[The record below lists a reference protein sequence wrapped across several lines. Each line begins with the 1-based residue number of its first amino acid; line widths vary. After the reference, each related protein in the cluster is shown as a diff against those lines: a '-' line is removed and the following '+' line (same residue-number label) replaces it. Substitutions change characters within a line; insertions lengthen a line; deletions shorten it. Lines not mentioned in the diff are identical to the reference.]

1 MVSIVEVT
9 TKAQLRRFVDYPNQ
23 LYRGVPQF
31 VPATYGDDLSDWD
44 RQKNPAFSYCD
55 ARCWLAERDGEI
67 VGRIG
72 AIRSRKANEKWG
84 TNRMR
89 FTQVD
94 FIDDPEVSAALFAA
108 VEDWARELGCTAVHG
123 PLGFTDMDR
132 EGMLVEGFDRRSCF
146 FTYYNHPYYIDHM
159 AALGYVK
166 DVDWIEELITVP
178 TDEKTIRRWE
188 KLSDFVLKR
197 NHLHI
202 VEPKSRL
209 AYLPLLKPFF
219 DLVNVAYAPLYGTV
233 DLTDEQIKKYAS
245 KFAPLINPHTTC
257 FVMDK
262 NDRMVAFG
270 VGAPSLATAMQKH
283 RGRLFPTGWVDVLKS
298 FRKNDTVD
306 LLLIA
311 VHPDYQSRGV
321 NAVILSKAMKVPED
335 GHQAGGDRPHA
346 GDERQGAVPVEGLP
360 NGAAQA
366 PPVLHQGT
374 DPCRRRGGD
383 GECPRRSRRI
393 KDKRERA
400 RCARSL
406 FSYDR
411 P

>member
-23 LYRGVPQF
+23 LYKDMPQF
-31 VPATYGDDLSDWD
+31 VPATYGDDLADWD
-44 RQKNPAFSYCD
+44 RSKNPAFSYCD

-72 AIRSRKANEKWG
+72 AIRSHKANEKWG

-94 FIDDPEVSAALFAA
+94 FIDDPEVSAALFAV

-146 FTYYNHPYYIDHM
+146 FTYYNFPYYIDHM

-178 TDEKTIRRWE
+178 TDEKIIQRWE

-202 VEPKSRL
+202 VEPKNRL

-233 DLTDEQIKKYAS
+233 DLTEQQIKKYSS
-245 KFAPLINPHTTC
+245 KFAPLINPNTTR

-262 NDRMVAFG
+262 NDRMIAFG
-270 VGAPSLATAMQKH
+270 VGAPSLAVAMQKH
-283 RGRLFPTGWVDVLKS
+283 RGRLFPTGWIDVLKA

-311 VHPDYQSRGV
+311 VHPDYQARGV
-321 NAVILSKAMKVPED
+321 NAVILSKTMKGCLKMGIKQAETGPMLELNDKVQSQCKDFQTEQHKRRRCFIKELTPAPALAETED
-335 GHQAGGDRPHA
+335 APA
-346 GDERQGAVPVEGLP
+346 
-360 NGAAQA
+360 GAA
-366 PPVLHQGT
+366 V
-374 DPCRRRGGD
+374 
-383 GECPRRSRRI
+383 
-393 KDKRERA
+393 
-400 RCARSL
+400 
-406 FSYDR
+406 
-411 P
+411 

>member
-178 TDEKTIRRWE
+178 TDEKTIRR
-188 KLSDFVLKR
+188 
-197 NHLHI
+197 
-202 VEPKSRL
+202 
-209 AYLPLLKPFF
+209 
-219 DLVNVAYAPLYGTV
+219 
-233 DLTDEQIKKYAS
+233 
-245 KFAPLINPHTTC
+245 
-257 FVMDK
+257 
-262 NDRMVAFG
+262 
-270 VGAPSLATAMQKH
+270 VGEAVGLRAQAQPSAH
-283 RGRLFPTGWVDVLKS
+283 RGAQEPAGVSAAAEAV
-298 FRKNDTVD
+298 FRPGERG
-306 LLLIA
+306 LRPA
-311 VHPDYQSRGV
+311 VQHGGS
-321 NAVILSKAMKVPED
+321 D
-335 GHQAGGDRPHA
+335 G
-346 GDERQGAVPVEGLP
+346 
-360 NGAAQA
+360 
-366 PPVLHQGT
+366 
-374 DPCRRRGGD
+374 
-383 GECPRRSRRI
+383 
-393 KDKRERA
+393 
-400 RCARSL
+400 
-406 FSYDR
+406 
-411 P
+411 

>member
-23 LYRGVPQF
+23 LYKDVPQF
-31 VPATYGDDLSDWD
+31 VPATYGDDLADWD
-44 RQKNPAFSYCD
+44 RSKNPAFSYCD

-84 TNRMR
+84 VNRMR
-89 FTQVD
+89 FTQTD
-94 FIDDPEVSAALFAA
+94 FIDDPEVSAALFAV
-108 VEDWARELGCTAVHG
+108 VEDWARELGCAAVHG

-146 FTYYNHPYYIDHM
+146 FTYYYNYPYYIDHM
-159 AALGYVK
+159 TALGYVK

-178 TDEKTIRRWE
+178 TDEKIIRRWE

-197 NHLHI
+197 NNLHI
-202 VEPKSRL
+202 VEPKNRL

-233 DLTDEQIKKYAS
+233 ELTEQQIKKYSS
-245 KFAPLINPHTTC
+245 KFAPLINPNTTC

-262 NDRMVAFG
+262 NDRMIAFG
-270 VGAPSLATAMQKH
+270 VGAPSLATALQKH
-283 RGRLFPTGWVDVLKS
+283 RGRLFPTGWIDVLKA

-311 VHPDYQSRGV
+311 VHPDYQARGV
-321 NAVILSKAMKVPED
+321 NAIILSKAMKGCLKMGIKEAETGPMLELNDKVQSQWKDFQTEQHKRRRCFIKELTPVAGEPEEAD
-335 GHQAGGDRPHA
+335 APA
-346 GDERQGAVPVEGLP
+346 
-360 NGAAQA
+360 GAA
-366 PPVLHQGT
+366 V
-374 DPCRRRGGD
+374 
-383 GECPRRSRRI
+383 
-393 KDKRERA
+393 
-400 RCARSL
+400 
-406 FSYDR
+406 
-411 P
+411 

>member
-23 LYRGVPQF
+23 LYKDVPQF
-31 VPATYGDDLSDWD
+31 VPATYGDDLADWD
-44 RQKNPAFSYCD
+44 RSKNPAFSYCD

-84 TNRMR
+84 VNRMR
-89 FTQVD
+89 FTQTD
-94 FIDDPEVSAALFAA
+94 FIDDPEVSAALFAV
-108 VEDWARELGCTAVHG
+108 VEDWARELGCAAVHG

-132 EGMLVEGFDRRSCF
+132 EGMLVEGFDRWSCF
-146 FTYYNHPYYIDHM
+146 FTYYNYPYYIDHM
-159 AALGYVK
+159 TALGYVK

-178 TDEKTIRRWE
+178 TDEKIIRRWE

-197 NHLHI
+197 NNLHI
-202 VEPKSRL
+202 VEPKNRL

-233 DLTDEQIKKYAS
+233 ELTEQQIKKYSS
-245 KFAPLINPHTTC
+245 KFAPLINPNTTC

-262 NDRMVAFG
+262 NDRMIAFG

-283 RGRLFPTGWVDVLKS
+283 RGRLFPTGWIDVLKA

-311 VHPDYQSRGV
+311 VHPDYQARGV
-321 NAVILSKAMKVPED
+321 NAIILSKTMKGCLKMGIKEAETGPMLELNDKVQSQWKDFQTEQHKRRRCFIKELTPAAGEPEEAD
-335 GHQAGGDRPHA
+335 APA
-346 GDERQGAVPVEGLP
+346 
-360 NGAAQA
+360 GAA
-366 PPVLHQGT
+366 V
-374 DPCRRRGGD
+374 
-383 GECPRRSRRI
+383 
-393 KDKRERA
+393 
-400 RCARSL
+400 
-406 FSYDR
+406 
-411 P
+411 

>member
-23 LYRGVPQF
+23 LYKDVPQF
-31 VPATYGDDLSDWD
+31 VPATYGDDLADWD
-44 RQKNPAFSYCD
+44 RSKNPAFSYCD

-84 TNRMR
+84 VNRMR
-89 FTQVD
+89 FTQTD
-94 FIDDPEVSAALFAA
+94 FIDDPEVSAALFAV
-108 VEDWARELGCTAVHG
+108 VEDWARELGCAAVHG

-146 FTYYNHPYYIDHM
+146 FTYYNYPYYIDHM
-159 AALGYVK
+159 TALGYVK

-178 TDEKTIRRWE
+178 TDEKIIRRWE

-197 NHLHI
+197 NNLHI
-202 VEPKSRL
+202 VEPKNRL

-262 NDRMVAFG
+262 NDQMVAFG
-270 VGAPSLATAMQKH
+270 VGAPSLATALQKH
-283 RGRLFPTGWVDVLKS
+283 RGRLFPTGWIDVLKA

-311 VHPDYQSRGV
+311 VHPDYQARGV
-321 NAVILSKAMKVPED
+321 NAIILSKTMKGCLKMGIKEAETGPMLELNDKVQSQWKDFQTEQHKRRRCFIKELTPATGEPEEAD
-335 GHQAGGDRPHA
+335 APA
-346 GDERQGAVPVEGLP
+346 
-360 NGAAQA
+360 GAA
-366 PPVLHQGT
+366 V
-374 DPCRRRGGD
+374 
-383 GECPRRSRRI
+383 
-393 KDKRERA
+393 
-400 RCARSL
+400 
-406 FSYDR
+406 
-411 P
+411 

>member
-23 LYRGVPQF
+23 LYKDVPQF
-31 VPATYGDDLSDWD
+31 VPATYGDDLADWE
-44 RQKNPAFSYCD
+44 RSKIPAFSYCD

-84 TNRMR
+84 VNRMR
-89 FTQVD
+89 FTQTD
-94 FIDDPEVSAALFAA
+94 FIDDPEVSAALFAV
-108 VEDWARELGCTAVHG
+108 VEDWARELGCAAVHG

-146 FTYYNHPYYIDHM
+146 FTYYNYPYYIDHM
-159 AALGYVK
+159 TALGYVK

-178 TDEKTIRRWE
+178 TDEKIIRRWE

-197 NHLHI
+197 NNLHI
-202 VEPKSRL
+202 VEPKNRL

-233 DLTDEQIKKYAS
+233 ELTEQQIKKYSS
-245 KFAPLINPHTTC
+245 KFAPLINPNTTC

-262 NDRMVAFG
+262 NDRMIAFG

-283 RGRLFPTGWVDVLKS
+283 RGRLFPTGWIDVLKA

-311 VHPDYQSRGV
+311 VHPDYQARGV
-321 NAVILSKAMKVPED
+321 NAIILSKAMKGCLKMGIKEAETGPMLELNDKVQSQWKDFQTEQHKRRRCFIKELTPAAGEPEEAD
-335 GHQAGGDRPHA
+335 APA
-346 GDERQGAVPVEGLP
+346 
-360 NGAAQA
+360 GAA
-366 PPVLHQGT
+366 V
-374 DPCRRRGGD
+374 
-383 GECPRRSRRI
+383 
-393 KDKRERA
+393 
-400 RCARSL
+400 
-406 FSYDR
+406 
-411 P
+411 